1 MTADS
6 WDIGSGGMAKAYPNG
21 SAGKRAWI
29 LVALVG
35 IAFSAACSPASS
47 VGDPDS
53 SERVIQWLAENH
65 KRVGL
70 VARYLDD
77 SETPLALNRNQLF
90 PLASVR
96 KVLLL
101 GAYADRVEQ
110 GDLQPEERV
119 SLAEVKRWHWPGTD
133 GGAHERAVREWRA
146 AGNETF
152 VTLADLARGMIRWS
166 DNVSADALLERVG
179 IDEAVRFAEN
189 HHMAKQEPPV
199 YSLGQFVAW
208 ASIDEQRW
216 LEASAVEHARMS
228 RELATSVANPSALD
242 DRLQDARL
250 RVLARAS
257 PRGSPQDWA
266 ALLSDIVMARRF
278 GTVAHRVV
286 KRVMEWPMDEVAGA
300 KHAFEALGLKDG
312 SMPGVRT
319 LALYAVPK
327 DGVPF
332 VGVLFVKDLENPVED
347 ALVEELGLDRF
358 LLELSVDRR
367 LYVSTAR
374 RLAGEVVAK

>member
-110 GDLQPEERV
+110 GDLQPEERG
-119 SLAEVKRWHWPGTD
+119 SPWPKSNDGT
-133 GGAHERAVREWRA
+133 GR
-146 AGNETF
+146 
-152 VTLADLARGMIRWS
+152 
-166 DNVSADALLERVG
+166 
-179 IDEAVRFAEN
+179 
-189 HHMAKQEPPV
+189 
-199 YSLGQFVAW
+199 
-208 ASIDEQRW
+208 
-216 LEASAVEHARMS
+216 ARMAEPMS
-228 RELATSVANPSALD
+228 ERSANGA
-242 DRLQDARL
+242 
-250 RVLARAS
+250 
-257 PRGSPQDWA
+257 PRGTRPS
-266 ALLSDIVMARRF
+266 
-278 GTVAHRVV
+278 
-286 KRVMEWPMDEVAGA
+286 
-300 KHAFEALGLKDG
+300 
-312 SMPGVRT
+312 
-319 LALYAVPK
+319 
-327 DGVPF
+327 
-332 VGVLFVKDLENPVED
+332 
-347 ALVEELGLDRF
+347 
-358 LLELSVDRR
+358 
-367 LYVSTAR
+367 
-374 RLAGEVVAK
+374 